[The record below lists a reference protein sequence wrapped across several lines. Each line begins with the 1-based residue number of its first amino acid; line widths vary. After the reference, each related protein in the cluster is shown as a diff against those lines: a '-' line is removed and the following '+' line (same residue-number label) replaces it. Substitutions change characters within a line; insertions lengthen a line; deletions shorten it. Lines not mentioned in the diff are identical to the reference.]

1 MQNLVVNYDVIIKD
15 GKLVDSFYLVEQ
27 ALKKE
32 NKNQINSNNN
42 KQKNDNSKSLN
53 KGPQIDF
60 IIDNL
65 IIPKVTIS
73 AYAKDLRFEKNINI
87 SQMNF
92 ENVGNTKES
101 NHYKDVMSM
110 IVANMAI
117 QINNEVIKS
126 NLRKQFEKKL
136 KELLKRDNI
145 KSILGND
152 PNKIL
157 NKLEKLFK

>member
-1 MQNLVVNYDVIIKD
+1 
-15 GKLVDSFYLVEQ
+15 
-27 ALKKE
+27 
-32 NKNQINSNNN
+32 
-42 KQKNDNSKSLN
+42 
-53 KGPQIDF
+53 
-60 IIDNL
+60 
-65 IIPKVTIS
+65 
-73 AYAKDLRFEKNINI
+73 
-87 SQMNF
+87 MNF

-145 KSILGND
+145 KSIIGND